1 MGPMPRATSN
11 GIELEYQMFGDPSN
25 PALLLVN
32 GLGGQMIGWDD
43 EFCELLAGRGFRVI
57 RFDNRDVG
65 LSTWTDAPYT
75 LEDMAADAA
84 GLPDA
89 LAIPAAHVVGGS
101 LGRFIGPLGVATPAR
116 GIP

>member
-43 EFCELLAGRGFRVI
+43 EFCELLAGRGFRGI

-75 LEDMAADAA
+75 LEDTAAHPPR
-84 GLPDA
+84 LPDA
-89 LAIPAAHVVGGS
+89 PGLSPAPLLA
-101 LGRFIGPLGVATPAR
+101 LPLSASTP
-116 GIP
+116 

>member
-43 EFCELLAGRGFRVI
+43 EFCELLAGRGFRGI
-57 RFDNRDVG
+57 RFDNRHVG

-75 LEDMAADAA
+75 LEDMAADAP

-89 LAIPAAHVVGGS
+89 PGTSAAHVVGVSHGAFTAQTRA
-101 LGRFIGPLGVATPAR
+101 LH
-116 GIP
+116 

>member
-43 EFCELLAGRGFRVI
+43 EFCELLAGRGVRVI

-75 LEDMAADAA
+75 LEDMAADT
-84 GLPDA
+84 PRA
-89 LAIPAAHVVGGS
+89 LQPPRNPGAPVVGGS
-101 LGRFIGPLGVATPAR
+101 PCPV
-116 GIP
+116 

>member
-43 EFCELLAGRGFRVI
+43 EFCELLAGRGFRGI
-57 RFDNRDVG
+57 RLDNRDVG
-65 LSTWTDAPYT
+65 LSTLTDAPSPP
-75 LEDMAADAA
+75 EDMAARAA
-84 GLPDA
+84 RPPDA
-89 LAIPAAHVVGGS
+89 PRTPAAPSVGLSNG
-101 LGRFIGPLGVATPAR
+101 
-116 GIP
+116 